1 MFNGLDRE
9 SAAKWSATL
18 TASPINTGVLTN
30 DTYSFLPWAYLVLD
44 QDRILPKVGQEA
56 MIGLQSANGN
66 TFTVYHAAS
75 GHSAHLTRTQELVAR
90 VTDFANQINN
100 TSC

>member
-1 MFNGLDRE
+1 
-9 SAAKWSATL
+9 
-18 TASPINTGVLTN
+18 
-30 DTYSFLPWAYLVLD
+30 
-44 QDRILPKVGQEA
+44 

-90 VTDFANQINN
+90 VTDSANQINN